1 VFAAPAIRNFTRL
14 LGVNVDRTPY
24 RRGDEIMKK
33 RLFFI
38 AALLAVVVVIIA
50 VPLLSVGA
58 LMSRRGGIVPPV
70 NRQAYDYDGGFG
82 GGAGGESMPLATS
95 MPMPSS
101 GLVTD
106 EETRFDAFDAV
117 TANAV
122 PRLVIKNANLSLVVK
137 DPVTAVSSITTLTQG
152 LEGFVVSS
160 SVYQASVDAV
170 GNKIMRAS
178 ITIRVPAEKL
188 NEALAQIK
196 ALAVTVETENL
207 TGEDVTAQYTDMESH
222 LKNLQAA
229 ETQLQKI
236 MDSAVKTDDV
246 LNVYNQLVSI
256 RDQIEQVKGQMK
268 YYSESAAMSAIVID
282 LIPDALSQPIEVGG
296 WKPEGVAKEAIEALL
311 HTLQGIANVL
321 IWIAVYILPLAL
333 VLGIPGYIIIR
344 LIMRR
349 LRKKTVTTA

>member
-1 VFAAPAIRNFTRL
+1 
-14 LGVNVDRTPY
+14 
-24 RRGDEIMKK
+24 MKK
-33 RLFFI
+33 RFFFI
-38 AALLAVVVVIIA
+38 SAVIVIVLVIGI
-50 VPLLSVGA
+50 PLLGLGVLTMGGRMLGGVGIA
-58 LMSRRGGIVPPV
+58 PPA
-70 NRQAYDYDGGFG
+70 NRQTYYDADGEFG
-82 GGAGGESMPLATS
+82 GGAGGGESMPLATS
-95 MPMPSS
+95 MPSS
-101 GLVTD
+101 GLVKD
-106 EETRFDAFDAV
+106 EEGRLDAFDAV

-137 DPVTAVSSITTLTQG
+137 DPVTAVHSITTLAQG
-152 LEGFVVSS
+152 LDGFVVSS
-160 SVYQASVDAV
+160 SAYQASVDAA

-178 ITIRVPAEKL
+178 MTIRVPAEKL
-188 NEALAQIK
+188 DEALTQIK

-207 TGEDVTAQYTDMESH
+207 TGEDVTAQYTDLESH

-236 MDSAVKTDDV
+236 MDSAVKTEDV
-246 LNVYNQLVSI
+246 LNVYNQLVGI

-321 IWIAVYILPLAL
+321 IWIAIYVLPLAL
-333 VLGIPGYIIIR
+333 VLGIPGYILIR
-344 LIMRR
+344 LIIRR
-349 LRKKTVTTA
+349 IRGKKVAAA